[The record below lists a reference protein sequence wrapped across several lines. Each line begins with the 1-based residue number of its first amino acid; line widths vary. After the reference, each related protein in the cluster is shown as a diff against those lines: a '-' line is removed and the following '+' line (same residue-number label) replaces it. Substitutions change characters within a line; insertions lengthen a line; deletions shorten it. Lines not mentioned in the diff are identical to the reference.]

1 MEPAALGRYSGSMS
15 QENLEIQLQRL
26 AQAKGLPDLRLDAD
40 GHCMVR
46 IDDQLD
52 LTFQFE
58 EDSQSLVLS
67 VCCGKLPA
75 TRRERVLHAL
85 LDANFY
91 WSGSGGA
98 TLSTNSAEG
107 TVYLQLREPTAQ
119 LDADRLED
127 LLQALILNGEIW
139 VARLARLSGRGSQDS
154 GLQVQA
160 TPHFTDQFHLRA

>member
-1 MEPAALGRYSGSMS
+1 MEPAATGCYSGSMS

-40 GHCMVR
+40 GYCMVR
-46 IDDQLD
+46 IDNLLD
-52 LTFQFE
+52 LSFQFE

-67 VCCGKLPA
+67 VCCGMLPA

-85 LDANFY
+85 LDANFH

-98 TLSTNSAEG
+98 TISTNSAEG

-127 LLQALILNGEIW
+127 LLQGLILNGEIW
-139 VARLARLSGRGSQDS
+139 VARLARLSAS
-154 GLQVQA
+154 GTQA
-160 TPHFTDQFHLRA
+160 KTPPHFSDPFQIRA